1 MEPHIVALV
10 LVAAVLHAG
19 WNALVRGTADR
30 LVVMALLAATGA
42 LISLVAIPF
51 LPLPAAPSW
60 PYIVASTCLH
70 VGYQFFLIAA
80 YRYGDLA
87 HVYPIARGA
96 APVLTAAAAW
106 LFVGQALPGATVAG
120 IALIAAGLMS
130 LSLRG
135 GEVIR
140 HDRRAGLYALGTAC
154 FIAAYTVCDGL
165 GVARAGNPHAYT
177 VWLFLLEGIAL
188 VVIVARRRAG
198 TLSAPVARHW
208 RAGVVAGSMTIAAY
222 WLVLWALSQSA
233 IAPVAALRETS
244 VIFAAIIG
252 ALFLKEPMDRRRV
265 AAAILVVA
273 GVALMQL

>member
-106 LFVGQALPGATVAG
+106 LFVGQARSATAAKRSFGTVLPQ
-120 IALIAAGLMS
+120 ALPPKS
-130 LSLRG
+130 
-135 GEVIR
+135 
-140 HDRRAGLYALGTAC
+140 
-154 FIAAYTVCDGL
+154 
-165 GVARAGNPHAYT
+165 
-177 VWLFLLEGIAL
+177 
-188 VVIVARRRAG
+188 
-198 TLSAPVARHW
+198 
-208 RAGVVAGSMTIAAY
+208 
-222 WLVLWALSQSA
+222 
-233 IAPVAALRETS
+233 
-244 VIFAAIIG
+244 
-252 ALFLKEPMDRRRV
+252 
-265 AAAILVVA
+265 
-273 GVALMQL
+273 